1 MAASVSPSPRIR
13 TGWKVRVRRVFI
25 AGLLVLVPMVI
36 TYAVLGLVFGA
47 IDGIL
52 QPPLKAIFGREI
64 IGVGVLALVLLVFF
78 VGLVATLH
86 PGQHLIQWVQ
96 RELFRVPV
104 VGTVYSAS
112 EHLIESFSGSSA
124 TGFKHVVVIE
134 YPRQGIWTVG
144 FLTGTTIDHQQRKLG
159 LVYIPTAPTPN
170 TGWLAILPVAEVYD
184 TDLTVQDALKLTLS
198 GGILSPPQLG
208 WRPLEL

>member
-1 MAASVSPSPRIR
+1 MAPLAIPGIR
-13 TGWKVRVRRVFI
+13 MRWKARLRRTFI
-25 AGLLVLVPMVI
+25 AGLLILVPLVI
-36 TYAVLGLVFGA
+36 TYSIMGLVFNA

-64 IGVGVLALVLLVFF
+64 FGAGVVVLVLLVFF
-78 VGLVATLH
+78 VGLVTTLH
-86 PGQHLIQWVQ
+86 PGQHIIQWVQ
-96 RELFRVPV
+96 RELFRVPI
-104 VGTVYSAS
+104 VGSVYSAS

-124 TGFKHVVVIE
+124 TGFKRVVVIE

-144 FLTGTTIDHQQRKLG
+144 FLTGITIDHLERNLA

-170 TGWLAILPVAEVYD
+170 TGWLAILPVAEVHD

-198 GGILSPPQLG
+198 GGILAPPQLG
-208 WRPLEL
+208 WRPLKL

>member
-1 MAASVSPSPRIR
+1 MRIR
-13 TGWKVRVRRVFI
+13 RTFI
-25 AGLLVLVPMVI
+25 AGLMILVPLVI
-36 TYAVLGLVFGA
+36 TYVILGFVFNF

-52 QPPLKAIFGREI
+52 QPPLKAIFGKEI
-64 IGVGVLALVLLVFF
+64 LGAGVVALILVVFA
-78 VGLVATLH
+78 VGMVAMMH
-86 PGQHLIQWVQ
+86 PGQHFIQWVQ

-104 VGTVYSAS
+104 VGSVYSAS

-144 FLTGTTIDHQQRKLG
+144 FLTGTTIDHQQRNLA

-170 TGWLAILPVAEVYD
+170 TGWLAILPAAEVFD

-198 GGILSPPQLG
+198 GGILAPQELG
-208 WRPLEL
+208 WRPLKLEAPHLQVPME